1 MLEAPPSLTPS
12 LLFDHREHTLSG
24 NTPKVRPRIKLACL
38 LASGAVLLG
47 AASVALASG
56 TGPGDGTLAVHGGR
70 GTFVLQPLQ
79 GSVIGRLD
87 RGKLTI
93 EAIAIQGSGPIVRG
107 KYSTSVRGT
116 TLVYTG
122 TNIRFRILGGRSN
135 VRVENAV
142 GVELS
147 VVGRGRVMLKGAGF
161 EELGLSDG
169 DYSLNGAALLPVP
182 EDRTWLM
189 LKAPPKQPPKRP

>member
-1 MLEAPPSLTPS
+1 MLEARPSLTAS
-12 LLFDHREHTLSG
+12 LLFNHREHTPTG

-38 LASGAVLLG
+38 LASGTVLLA
-47 AASVALASG
+47 AASVATAG
-56 TGPGDGTLAVHGGR
+56 RTGPGDGTLAVHGGR

-93 EAIAIQGSGPIVRG
+93 EDLGVQGTGPIVRG
-107 KYSTSVRGT
+107 KYSFKVRGT
-116 TLVYTG
+116 ALVYTG
-122 TNIRFRILGGRSN
+122 TNIRFRILGGRSS
-135 VRVENAV
+135 VRIDNAV

-147 VVGRGRVMLKGAGF
+147 VVGRGRAMLKGAGF

-169 DYSLNGAALLPVP
+169 EYSLNGEALMPVP
-182 EDRTWLM
+182 EERTWLM
-189 LKAPPKQPPKRP
+189 LKAPSKQPPKRP